1 MGVLFSIKTDRIL
14 DFEQIRT
21 AGLEQEIENLKNKLA
36 SCTRENKNLQEELS
50 EAYSIKV
57 RSFQFIISSCVD
69 FSCFR

>member
-1 MGVLFSIKTDRIL
+1 MGILFSIKTDRIL

-57 RSFQFIISSCVD
+57 RSF
-69 FSCFR
+69 